1 MTRDK
6 FIQKTLKEDNKYLTG
21 YVAFLDI
28 LGFKELYKNRTC
40 EEIKAIFDDILLL
53 KHDYNNE
60 FGKIIASEQTIKNS
74 TIKIVSDSIIVTTLD
89 TLEGF
94 EYLIYFC
101 SFIQNMLLSCDLTL
115 RGGIEYGEFY
125 TMENTVFGTALTE
138 AYKIE
143 NDIAVFPRIVI
154 SKNVIEHLKDTNIF
168 RKSVMSDYANL
179 KSNNSPAKIMIKK
192 DFDDL
197 YFVHYLNYLQNI
209 KLANKIYLKQKI
221 KEFIVSSM
229 EKHKDKIKLFEKY
242 YWLNKYYEV
251 SIENNSMDNIMNFQK
266 TEDNSNG

>member
-1 MTRDK
+1 MTMDK
-6 FIQKTLKEDNKYLTG
+6 FTQKTLKEDNKYITG

-28 LGFKELYKNRTC
+28 LGFKEICKKRTC

-53 KHDYNNE
+53 KYDYNNE
-60 FGKIIASEQTIKNS
+60 FGKIIVSEQTIKNS
-74 TIKIVSDSIIVTTLD
+74 NIKIVSDSIIVTTPD

-101 SFIQNMLLSCDLTL
+101 SFIQNMLLSCNLTL
-115 RGGIEYGEFY
+115 RGGIEYGEFF
-125 TMENTVFGTALTE
+125 TMKNTVFGSALIE

-143 NDIAVFPRIVI
+143 SDIAVFPRIVI

-168 RKSVMSDYANL
+168 SKNILSDYKKLIAN
-179 KSNNSPAKIMIKK
+179 SSSAKIMIKK

-197 YFVHYLNYLQNI
+197 YFVHYFNYLQNI
-209 KLANKIYLKQKI
+209 KLANKVHLKQKI
-221 KEFIVSSM
+221 KDFIVSNM
-229 EKHKDKIKLFEKY
+229 ENHKNDIKLFEKY
-242 YWLNKYYEV
+242 YWLNKYYET
-251 SIENNSMDNIMNFQK
+251 SIENNSMDNMMNFQK